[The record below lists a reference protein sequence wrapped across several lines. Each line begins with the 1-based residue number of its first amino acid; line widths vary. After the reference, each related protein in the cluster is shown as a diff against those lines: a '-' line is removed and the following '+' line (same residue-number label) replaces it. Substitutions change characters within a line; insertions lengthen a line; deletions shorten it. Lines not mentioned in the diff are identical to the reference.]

1 MILVFGATGHIGGE
15 LISILSSEGVPSV
28 AVTRAPSRERPL
40 PGIRWAKADLAAPAS
55 VDGLLRDVKTMFLL
69 TGNGADLATLQVT
82 AIRAAAKAGVEYVV
96 KLSALGASDRSKS
109 PIGRAHYEAEQEL
122 IASGMRWVILR
133 PHVFMQNLLDQLPA
147 IVREGRI
154 FAASGDG
161 KVPFIDTRDIAA
173 VAAVTLTHSG
183 HGGKK
188 YVLTGPEALSYF
200 DVARILTAVVDRP
213 IAYGALS
220 LEEARE
226 RMARAGDAPWAIEGL
241 LALAAYQRAGG
252 PTAVVHDTVQR
263 VLGRPPR
270 SLAEFAKDH
279 AQMFRGD
286 DARRAT
292 ESFR

>member
-40 PGIRWAKADLAAPAS
+40 PGIRWAKADLAEPAS

-82 AIRAAAKAGVEYVV
+82 TIRAAAKAGVEYVV

-183 HGGKK
+183 HGGARGSSG
-188 YVLTGPEALSYF
+188 TDGP
-200 DVARILTAVVDRP
+200 RR
-213 IAYGALS
+213 
-220 LEEARE
+220 R
-226 RMARAGDAPWAIEGL
+226 
-241 LALAAYQRAGG
+241 
-252 PTAVVHDTVQR
+252 
-263 VLGRPPR
+263 R
-270 SLAEFAKDH
+270 SLGNRRTTRPRGVPARGRTDGRRPRHGAEGPWPTPAISCRVRKGSR
-279 AQMFRGD
+279 ANVS
-286 DARRAT
+286 RR
-292 ESFR
+292 

>member
-40 PGIRWAKADLAAPAS
+40 PGIRWAKADLAEPAS

-173 VAAVTLTHSG
+173 VAAVTLT
-183 HGGKK
+183 
-188 YVLTGPEALSYF
+188 L
-200 DVARILTAVVDRP
+200 RP
-213 IAYGALS
+213 WR
-220 LEEARE
+220 EEVR
-226 RMARAGDAPWAIEGL
+226 PH
-241 LALAAYQRAGG
+241 RAGG
-252 PTAVVHDTVQR
+252 VVLLRRRPDSYGGRRPTNR
-263 VLGRPPR
+263 VRGSLARGSSGTDGPRRRR
-270 SLAEFAKDH
+270 SLGNRRTTRPRGVPARGRTDGRRPRHGAEGPWPTPAISCRVRKGSR
-279 AQMFRGD
+279 ANVS
-286 DARRAT
+286 RR
-292 ESFR
+292 

>member
-1 MILVFGATGHIGGE
+1 M
-15 LISILSSEGVPSV
+15 
-28 AVTRAPSRERPL
+28 
-40 PGIRWAKADLAAPAS
+40 
-55 VDGLLRDVKTMFLL
+55 
-69 TGNGADLATLQVT
+69 
-82 AIRAAAKAGVEYVV
+82 
-96 KLSALGASDRSKS
+96 
-109 PIGRAHYEAEQEL
+109 
-122 IASGMRWVILR
+122 
-133 PHVFMQNLLDQLPA
+133 
-147 IVREGRI
+147 
-154 FAASGDG
+154 
-161 KVPFIDTRDIAA
+161 
-173 VAAVTLTHSG
+173 
-183 HGGKK
+183 
-188 YVLTGPEALSYF
+188 SYF